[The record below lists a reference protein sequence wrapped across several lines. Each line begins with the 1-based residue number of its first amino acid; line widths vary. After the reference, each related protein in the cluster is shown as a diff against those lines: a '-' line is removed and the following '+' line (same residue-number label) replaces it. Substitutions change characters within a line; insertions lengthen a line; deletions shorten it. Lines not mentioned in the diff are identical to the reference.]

1 MLRPAAILTHTH
13 PERTMK
19 ANHPVPYL
27 VAAAF
32 GLSVL
37 LAGCGLKGP
46 LYMPDQKAG
55 QTQTPPTQKADEQK
69 KSETEKK

>member
-19 ANHPVPYL
+19 ANHPMSYL

-37 LAGCGLKGP
+37 FAGCGLKGP
-46 LYMPDQKAG
+46 LYLPDQKAG
-55 QTQTPPTQKADEQK
+55 QTQPAQKADEQK